1 MSRPTLAQEE
11 ASKLIE
17 KSIPLPTDYKD
28 YIPNAKSDQITLQ
41 QNITIISLILEII
54 KKIEIIVPRLELI
67 SERVRLLSEQQ
78 KEKNK
83 ETSKNKEVEELIDQL
98 KKVEITPQKE
108 KVKITRKAQ
117 KWTFFQLDQETKEDR
132 KGKKDQE

>member
-17 KSIPLPTDYKD
+17 KSIPLPADYKD

-41 QNITIISLILEII
+41 QNITILSLILEII
-54 KKIEIIVPRLELI
+54 KKIEIIVPKLEVI
-67 SERVRLLSEQQ
+67 SERVLLLSEQ

-83 ETSKNKEVEELIDQL
+83 EPAKEVEELIDQL

-117 KWTFFQLDQETKEDR
+117 KWTFFQLDQETKEKQ
-132 KGKKDQE
+132 KGKQDRE